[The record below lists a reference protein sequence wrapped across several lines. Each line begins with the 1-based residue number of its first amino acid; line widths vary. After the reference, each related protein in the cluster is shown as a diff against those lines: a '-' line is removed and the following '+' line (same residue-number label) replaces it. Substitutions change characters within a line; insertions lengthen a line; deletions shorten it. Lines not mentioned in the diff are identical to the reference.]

1 MAIYLNELVSGSG
14 TTITLRRAT
23 GVSGSTVFGT
33 GSGDTHN
40 FTGSVYVSGTLEA
53 NAYRVNTID
62 TSEGSTIFGND
73 SGDSH
78 RFTGSIY
85 IGDDTKLYFGTGN
98 DVSLEYD
105 EDGQD
110 TLSIAGG
117 DVQIADDKKLF
128 FGAAKDASIEYD
140 EDGTDRLIISGSA
153 AGIEVTGSTR
163 FAGAVTLN
171 SAVVTQG
178 FTATNEAFE
187 IASGMGG
194 ATLSMQG
201 NSTLAGSTAIGNNL
215 AQTHTFTG
223 SILQT
228 GSGGTNRFN
237 DSNRFGSI
245 STHTHQFTGSVYI
258 GDDTKLYFGTGNDV
272 SIEYDEDGQD
282 TLSIA
287 GGDVQI
293 ADDKSLFFGD
303 SKEASIKYRET
314 SDNLLVISGS
324 GTGLVISGSKMVFD
338 SVTVASGAIAGP
350 GSYLGVNSSGQVVLT
365 ASLDPDGNPVTA
377 LNNATESR
385 LVTVGNTTTELD
397 GEANLTYD
405 GTTFVIGDDARVNDD
420 LPLYFG
426 TNSDASIKYD
436 ESATDRLI
444 ISGSAVGIEITGST
458 RFAGAVTLNSAVVTQ
473 GLTAANEAF
482 EIAGA
487 GMGGATL
494 SMQGSS
500 TLAGSTVIGN
510 NLAQTHTFTGS
521 ILQTGSGGTNHF
533 NDSNRF
539 GSISTHT
546 HQFTG
551 SVYIGDDTKLYF
563 GTGND
568 VSIEYDEDGQDT
580 LSIAGGDVQIADDKN
595 LYFGD
600 AKEASIKYRETSDN
614 LLVIAG
620 SSTGAVVS
628 GSNLYLESH
637 GSNLRLYS
645 YTAGGMGPQNGPI
658 FLTGSAIYT
667 PDESSLVLGDATISN
682 ETGLLTIDSPGVT
695 INDKAAA
702 PKLTFEVHYTG
713 SKRPTQL
720 SNDTG
725 GGEVAYFGTGSTTA
739 GFLYYLNTDGGW
751 QKTNANATGSY
762 GSTGA
767 GNASLLGVALGTGP
781 GTHGMLIKGFF
792 DVNTAFSGAFLKG
805 QAVYVCS
812 GAAAQ
817 QGIMSGAAPTGADS
831 YVRIVGYG
839 TDTANVIYFNPDST
853 WVENS

>member
-23 GVSGSTVFGT
+23 GISGSTVFGT
-33 GSGDTHN
+33 GSGNTHN

-53 NAYRVNTID
+53 NTYRVNTID
-62 TSEGSTIFGND
+62 TKEGSTIFGND
-73 SGDSH
+73 SGDIH
-78 RFTGSIY
+78 QFTGSIY
-85 IGDDTKLYFGTGN
+85 VGDDQRIYFGTGN
-98 DVSLEYD
+98 DVSLRYDEADRDALRIDGDVLIDDDKKLKFGNTNDVTMEYD
-105 EDGQD
+105 EDGTDQFRIVGLHTTID
-110 TLSIAGG
+110 NSSAGTFTVTG
-117 DVQIADDKKLF
+117 STTFVSPLTGSKGMLVPDDIKF
-128 FGAAKDASIEYD
+128 FLGTDQDASIEYD
-140 EDGTDRLIISGSA
+140 EDGTNRLIISGSA

-163 FAGAVTLN
+163 FNGTINTAGAATLN

-201 NSTLAGSTAIGNNL
+201 NSTLAGSTVIGNNL

-324 GTGLVISGSKMVFD
+324 
-338 SVTVASGAIAGP
+338 
-350 GSYLGVNSSGQVVLT
+350 
-365 ASLDPDGNPVTA
+365 
-377 LNNATESR
+377 
-385 LVTVGNTTTELD
+385 
-397 GEANLTYD
+397 
-405 GTTFVIGDDARVNDD
+405 
-420 LPLYFG
+420 
-426 TNSDASIKYD
+426 
-436 ESATDRLI
+436 
-444 ISGSAVGIEITGST
+444 
-458 RFAGAVTLNSAVVTQ
+458 
-473 GLTAANEAF
+473 
-482 EIAGA
+482 
-487 GMGGATL
+487 
-494 SMQGSS
+494 
-500 TLAGSTVIGN
+500 
-510 NLAQTHTFTGS
+510 
-521 ILQTGSGGTNHF
+521 QTGT
-533 NDSNRF
+533 
-539 GSISTHT
+539 
-546 HQFTG
+546 
-551 SVYIGDDTKLYF
+551 
-563 GTGND
+563 
-568 VSIEYDEDGQDT
+568 
-580 LSIAGGDVQIADDKN
+580 
-595 LYFGD
+595 
-600 AKEASIKYRETSDN
+600 
-614 LLVIAG
+614 
-620 SSTGAVVS
+620 VVS
-628 GSNLYLESH
+628 GSNLYLD
-637 GSNLRLYS
+637 SNRGKISLYS
-645 YTAGGMGPQNGPI
+645 YNPGMFGNQNAPI

-682 ETGLLTIDSPGVT
+682 ETGILTIDSPGVT
-695 INDKAAA
+695 INDRNVA
-702 PKLTFEVHYTG
+702 PNVTFEVHYTG
-713 SKRPTQL
+713 SKNPTSL
-720 SNDTG
+720 TNDTG
-725 GGEVAYFGTGSTTA
+725 GGEVVYFGTGSTAA

-762 GSTGA
+762 GDTGA
-767 GNASLLGVALGTGP
+767 GNASLLGVALGALPRTN
-781 GTHGMLIKGFF
+781 GMLVKGFF

-812 GAAAQ
+812 GGTDQ
-817 QGIMSGAAPTGADS
+817 RGIMSGAAPTRADS
-831 YVRIVGYG
+831 YVRIIGYG